1 MLKKAQSA
9 EATDVQRR
17 FAYWK
22 RKAQQAPVVVRNH
35 GQDEIVMVSADEY
48 ERLKRRDREVLT
60 LADLTDDDVAEIMK
74 ARVPAKYK
82 HLDKELK
89 GWKP

>member
-1 MLKKAQSA
+1 MPKRVQTA

-22 RKAQQAPVVVRNH
+22 RKAQQSPVRVRNH
-35 GQDEIVMVSADEY
+35 GQDEIVMVSVDEY
-48 ERLKRRDREVLT
+48 ERLKMRDREVLT
-60 LADLTDDDVAEIMK
+60 LADLSDEDVAEIMR

>member
-1 MLKKAQSA
+1 
-9 EATDVQRR
+9 
-17 FAYWK
+17 
-22 RKAQQAPVVVRNH
+22 
-35 GQDEIVMVSADEY
+35 MVSADEY

-60 LADLTDDDVAEIMK
+60 LADLTDEEVAEIMK

>member
-1 MLKKAQSA
+1 MRTKIQAA

-17 FAYWK
+17 FAFWK
-22 RKAQQAPVVVRNH
+22 RKAQQAPVLVRNH

-60 LADLTDDDVAEIMK
+60 LMDLTDEDVADIMK

-82 HLDKELK
+82 HLNKELK

>member
-1 MLKKAQSA
+1 VLKKAQTA

-17 FAYWK
+17 FAHWK
-22 RKAQQAPVVVRNH
+22 RKAQQAPVVVHNH
-35 GQDEIVMVSADEY
+35 GAAEIVMLSTDEY

-60 LADLTDDDVAEIMK
+60 LADLTDEDVAEIMK

-89 GWKP
+89 GWKR

>member
-1 MLKKAQSA
+1 MLKKPQSA

-22 RKAQQAPVVVRNH
+22 RKAQQSPVVVRNH

-48 ERLKRRDREVLT
+48 GRLKRRDREVLR
-60 LADLTDDDVAEIMK
+60 LEDLTDDDVAQIMK
-74 ARVPAKYK
+74 ARVPARYK

-89 GWKP
+89 GWRP